1 MYCRITYCNIT
12 NLTCNTNRLPHS
24 LLLLFKVCKWYKGIK
39 YSYIILHSFLP
50 AVESVVVAPIQD
62 QFHGYVV
69 FRTCEVYTG
78 SLACF
83 LLPSFV
89 CVCVVYVNS
98 MMIIA
103 CNPQESE
110 TLVDHF
116 TFIDEATISIHDQ
129 HFTPKTEVTNDTLYS
144 ENLTISFL
152 LRVD

>member
-1 MYCRITYCNIT
+1 MQHQPTA
-12 NLTCNTNRLPHS
+12 
-24 LLLLFKVCKWYKGIK
+24 VC
-39 YSYIILHSFLP
+39 YSYLK
-50 AVESVVVAPIQD
+50 
-62 QFHGYVV
+62 YVSGTKENKA
-69 FRTCEVYTG
+69 FIHNFAFFSTRRTG
-78 SLACF
+78 SGCSSNTRSLSCMWYLEHEVWWF
-83 LLPSFV
+83 IGLLSPH
-89 CVCVVYVNS
+89 VYSMCNG

-152 LRVD
+152 LLRVD